1 MRRTVMALA
10 LLALLVAAG
19 AALASGCGGSGGS
32 GSDTGSS
39 GLPDTVATVAGV
51 DITGTQVQE
60 LIGQASVQLKGGG
73 EAFPAKGTAQY
84 DEYMAKMVE
93 YLVGNQIIISSAKDL
108 GLNVT
113 DASVD
118 AQIKELVSTYGGQKK
133 FEATLKASGMT
144 EDLLRRT
151 IKSQLLSQA
160 AQSVV
165 TKAATVSDADVRSY
179 WDAHAAE
186 FKKNADT
193 KTFAKAKDSIETMLL
208 NAARQHLWNQWLSER
223 TKQLGVT
230 YADGFD
236 PAVLKAHASAQASPS
251 PSATP

>member
-1 MRRTVMALA
+1 MRRSVTALA

-32 GSDTGSS
+32 DTGSS
-39 GLPDTVATVAGV
+39 GLPGTVATVAGV

-60 LIGQASVQLKGGG
+60 LIRQASVQLEGSG

-93 YLVGNQIIISSAKDL
+93 YLVGNQIILSSAKDL

-144 EDLLRRT
+144 QDLLKRT

-160 AQSVV
+160 AQSAV

-186 FKKNADT
+186 FKKNAET
-193 KTFAKAKDSIETMLL
+193 RTFAKAKDSIETMLL

-223 TKQLGVT
+223 TRQLGVS

>member
-1 MRRTVMALA
+1 MRRSVTALA

-32 GSDTGSS
+32 DTGSS
-39 GLPDTVATVAGV
+39 GLPGTVATVAGV

-60 LIGQASVQLKGGG
+60 LIRQASVQLEGSG

-93 YLVGNQIIISSAKDL
+93 YLVGNQIILSSAKDL

-144 EDLLRRT
+144 QDLLKRT

-160 AQSVV
+160 AQSAV

-186 FKKNADT
+186 FKKNAET
-193 KTFAKAKDSIETMLL
+193 RTFAKAKDSIETMLL

-223 TKQLGVT
+223 TRQLGVS

-236 PAVLKAHASAQASPS
+236 PAVLKAHASAKTS
-251 PSATP
+251 PSASPAP